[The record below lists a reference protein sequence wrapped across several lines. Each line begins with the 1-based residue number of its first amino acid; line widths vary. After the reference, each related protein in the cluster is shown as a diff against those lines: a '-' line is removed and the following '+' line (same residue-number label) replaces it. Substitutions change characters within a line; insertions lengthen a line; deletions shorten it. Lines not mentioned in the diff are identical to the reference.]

1 MTESL
6 VSVIMAVRN
15 GERFLRHAIDSIL
28 QQTYRPLEIVL
39 IDGQSTDGT
48 AAIARSYPEVRYIHQ
63 ESLGVAKAY
72 NLGVESSAG
81 GLIAFLSHDD
91 TWPPEKL
98 SLQAGYLR
106 EHPEV
111 DCVVARVK
119 FFLEPGCSFP
129 PSLRESILEGDH
141 PLRIPETL
149 LARRRVFGRVGL
161 FDPEIPA
168 AEDMD
173 WFARAADL
181 GVAIAVID
189 KVLLRKRI
197 HDRNTSVQTD
207 KNMQSMFELLRR
219 SSSRKRK
226 SESAQEPRPAVN
238 PDAGKSS
245 R

>member
-1 MTESL
+1 MTEPL

-15 GERFLRHAIDSIL
+15 GERFLREAIESVL
-28 QQTYRPLEIVL
+28 CQTYRPLEIVF

-48 AAIARSYPEVRYIHQ
+48 AEIARSHPEIRYILQ
-63 ESLGVAKAY
+63 ETLGVAEAY
-72 NLGVESSAG
+72 NLGVESAAG

-91 TWPPEKL
+91 TWPAEKL

-111 DCVVARVK
+111 ECVVARVK
-119 FFLEPGCSFP
+119 FFLEPGCAFP

-149 LARRRVFGRVGL
+149 LARRRVFDRVGL
-161 FDPEIPA
+161 FDAEIRA

-181 GVAIAVID
+181 GVSIPVID

-219 SSSRKRK
+219 STSRKRK
-226 SESAQEPRPAVN
+226 AESSHEPHPAMN